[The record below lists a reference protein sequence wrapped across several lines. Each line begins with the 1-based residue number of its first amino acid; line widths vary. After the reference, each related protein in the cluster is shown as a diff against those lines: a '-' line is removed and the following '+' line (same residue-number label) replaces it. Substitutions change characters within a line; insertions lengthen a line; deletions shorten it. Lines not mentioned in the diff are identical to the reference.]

1 MACLLMKTHGASRE
15 EVDGLMAALEAQ
27 GIACYLT
34 DAGRWRIGVD
44 GLWLSDVAD
53 LARAE
58 HICRE
63 FQASFAEQ
71 SRQLYRARQQ
81 SGEAVNFWSYLARQP
96 IKAIAGV
103 LAIAFVLG
111 LSVLPFIRG
120 L

>member
-81 SGEAVNFWSYLARQP
+81 SGEAVNFWSYLARP
-96 IKAIAGV
+96 AN
-103 LAIAFVLG
+103 
-111 LSVLPFIRG
+111 
-120 L
+120 